1 MHYIVFAECKDDT
14 QLDMVV
20 VMVVVVFIQGIWVCL
35 TRAFEF

>member
-14 QLDMVV
+14 QLDVVVVV
-20 VMVVVVFIQGIWVCL
+20 VMFIQGIWFYL